1 MEKQVPPGTSTKNVI
16 HWSQMIKAKRLQKYD
31 FEDEA
36 ANVLAYGQTTPPE
49 YTING
54 EGSWWI
60 VIVCGILS
68 HLIAP
73 H

>member
-1 MEKQVPPGTSTKNVI
+1 
-16 HWSQMIKAKRLQKYD
+16 MIKAKRLQKYD

-49 YTING
+49 YIING

-60 VIVCGILS
+60 VKVCGILS